1 MPLPAAATW
10 CNGRSVGCSPRE
22 GSTDWVLWLWARWEQ
37 LLVLD
42 TTILLPLNLF
52 SFTAF
57 EKAA

>member
-22 GSTDWVLWLWARWEQ
+22 GSTDQLLWLWACWEQ
-37 LLVLD
+37 LLVQD
-42 TTILLPLNLF
+42 TTILLPLNLC

-57 EKAA
+57 EGAV